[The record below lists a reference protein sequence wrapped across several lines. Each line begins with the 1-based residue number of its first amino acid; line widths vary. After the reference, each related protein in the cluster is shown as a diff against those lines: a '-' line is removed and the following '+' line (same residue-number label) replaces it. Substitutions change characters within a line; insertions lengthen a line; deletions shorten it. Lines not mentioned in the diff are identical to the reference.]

1 MTDEQARSASS
12 LEAQRLQRL
21 EKAKTLRERGIDP
34 WGNGR
39 KVEHLS
45 QDIHQRFGDQPGEE
59 VEKDETVFSVAGRVM
74 MIRTFGKMSF
84 VVLRDR
90 GGDVQV
96 QLRKDV
102 LGDEGYDLLKLLD
115 LGDYAAASGR
125 VIRTRTGELTVVAD
139 EWTVLTK
146 ALRPLPEKWHGLE
159 DVETRYRQRYLDL
172 ATDLDVREVFRKRSQ
187 LIRYIRDFLDGRGYL
202 EVETPMMH
210 PLVSGANAK
219 PFTTHHNALDMEL
232 YMRIAPELYLKRLVA
247 GGFER
252 VYEINRNFRNEGIS
266 TQHNPEFTM
275 LEFYQA
281 HATYEDLMDLTEEML
296 AGAAEAICG
305 TTKITY
311 QGHTIDFGKGWKR
324 ISMAQAVV
332 EGTDGK
338 VTQEDLQDPDKLRKV
353 LLESFRGDDVERKA
367 IDLMDVGELVG
378 ALFEEHVEHTLIHP
392 TFITHFPT
400 VLSPLARR
408 NDDDP
413 SVTDRFELY
422 CAGREIANAFSEL
435 NDPIDQEERFA
446 KQVEA
451 KKKGAEETM
460 DFDEDYIVALE
471 HGMPPTAGEGIGID
485 RLAMLLTDAASIR
498 DVILFPQL
506 RKR

>member
-1 MTDEQARSASS
+1 
-12 LEAQRLQRL
+12 
-21 EKAKTLRERGIDP
+21 
-34 WGNGR
+34 
-39 KVEHLS
+39 
-45 QDIHQRFGDQPGEE
+45 
-59 VEKDETVFSVAGRVM
+59 
-74 MIRTFGKMSF
+74 
-84 VVLRDR
+84 
-90 GGDVQV
+90 
-96 QLRKDV
+96 
-102 LGDEGYDLLKLLD
+102 
-115 LGDYAAASGR
+115 
-125 VIRTRTGELTVVAD
+125 
-139 EWTVLTK
+139 
-146 ALRPLPEKWHGLE
+146 
-159 DVETRYRQRYLDL
+159 
-172 ATDLDVREVFRKRSQ
+172 
-187 LIRYIRDFLDGRGYL
+187 
-202 EVETPMMH
+202 
-210 PLVSGANAK
+210 
-219 PFTTHHNALDMEL
+219 
-232 YMRIAPELYLKRLVA
+232 
-247 GGFER
+247 
-252 VYEINRNFRNEGIS
+252 
-266 TQHNPEFTM
+266 M

-296 AGAAEAICG
+296 AGAAEAVCG
-305 TTKITY
+305 STQITY

-338 VTQEDLQDPDKLRKV
+338 VRQEDLQDPDKLRHV
-353 LLESFRGDDVERKA
+353 LLQSFRGDDVERKA
-367 IDLMDVGELVG
+367 IDEMSIGELVG

-408 NDDDP
+408 NDEDP

-451 KKKGAEETM
+451 KQRGAEETM